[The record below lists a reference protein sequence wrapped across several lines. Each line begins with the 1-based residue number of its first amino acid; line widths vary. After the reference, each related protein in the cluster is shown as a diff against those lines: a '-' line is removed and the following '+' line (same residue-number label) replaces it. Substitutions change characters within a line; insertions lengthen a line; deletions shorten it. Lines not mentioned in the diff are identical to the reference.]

1 MEPKVTKQNV
11 PQDKRSLQLMH
22 TLCSLLAS
30 HSARIARLQ
39 THSGPLNIV
48 SLENVLYQINTHL
61 HSGNLH
67 YYNYSAFKL
76 THMTS
81 SNTCVE
87 NHQKQLVPT
96 CDQHLWMVR
105 FWEGH
110 GVEAGIRRN
119 LARGEA
125 DVAYSHHQGLA
136 TTPWGAKQGLLGHL
150 AEGSDKRH
158 AGTCRQRVDSAFV
171 TTVTRYYLV

>member
-48 SLENVLYQINTHL
+48 SLENVQYQINTHL

-67 YYNYSAFKL
+67 YYNYIVHSNL
-76 THMTS
+76 HTH
-81 SNTCVE
+81 
-87 NHQKQLVPT
+87 
-96 CDQHLWMVR
+96 DIIQHVC
-105 FWEGH
+105 GKPPKTV
-110 GVEAGIRRN
+110 G
-119 LARGEA
+119 
-125 DVAYSHHQGLA
+125 
-136 TTPWGAKQGLLGHL
+136 THL
-150 AEGSDKRH
+150 
-158 AGTCRQRVDSAFV
+158 
-171 TTVTRYYLV
+171 